1 MAKARFFITGFLL
14 LIVVAGLV
22 LIPAVLP
29 SFEEIEQVQ
38 SLDVFDLDLTAVTD
52 GVHAGSFSYGTGE
65 YPVAVAVEVTVSDGR
80 ITDIIVTENEDR
92 EHPQSAEAVLPRI
105 VDAQSLDVE
114 AVSGATTTSKALM
127 KAVENALLTAGAT
140 VDN

>member
-22 LIPAVLP
+22 IIPAVLP

-38 SLDVFDLDLTAVTD
+38 SLDVFDIDLSAVPD
-52 GVHAGSFSYGTGE
+52 GVHPGSFSYGTGE
-65 YPVAVAVEVTVSDGR
+65 YPVSVAVEVAVSHGR
-80 ITDIIVTENEDR
+80 ITEIVTTENEDR

-105 VDAQSLDVE
+105 IEAQSLDVQ
-114 AVSGATTTSKALM
+114 AVSGATTTSKALL
-127 KAVENALLTAGAT
+127 KAVENALVAAGAT
-140 VDN
+140 AVE